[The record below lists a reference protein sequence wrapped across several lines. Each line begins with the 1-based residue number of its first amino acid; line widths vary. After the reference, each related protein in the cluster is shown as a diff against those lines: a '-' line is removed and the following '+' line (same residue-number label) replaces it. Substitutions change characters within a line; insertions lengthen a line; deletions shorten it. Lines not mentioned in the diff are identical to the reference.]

1 MKIIMLILLCTNFI
15 NAEEKFQIDKGFSE
29 IIEKVKDSV
38 VNITVKMS
46 KEAYQRRIEEMRRR
60 YPFMFPPGEELPPDM
75 PLPIGSG
82 SGTIIDK
89 EGYILTNFHVV
100 DGAKSIKVTLSNR
113 KTYTAKFIGASPRND
128 LAIIKIIKPLD
139 FLTPIKFGDS
149 DFVKEGEWVIAVGNP
164 FGRKHS
170 VSAGIVSA
178 KERVMEVPYGSEV
191 KRLGGL
197 IQIDAP
203 INPGNSGG
211 PLINTKG
218 EIIGINTIA
227 IMGMAGSS
235 GIGYAIPI
243 NTAKKLIPEMLK
255 GKKDVGENIP
265 VIGIQMQGLDDALE
279 EAFGVDTGVIIV
291 YVDKDAPAGKVG
303 LEVGDV
309 IVKIDEHEIKDSEDL
324 RNVTVQKNVGEKINI
339 TYVRDGEKKLVSLTL
354 EKLEPIGYTSS
365 ERRNIWPRTPWQ
377 RPTQPRIEER
387 MEIEGLGLE
396 LGKTREGII
405 VTDIKSS
412 TPADDSDIEEG
423 DRILMVNKLKE
434 EITFDSIK
442 SEVEKTSSG
451 KYIKFL
457 TEKGRERKFVVI
469 KKP

>member
-1 MKIIMLILLCTNFI
+1 
-15 NAEEKFQIDKGFSE
+15 
-29 IIEKVKDSV
+29 
-38 VNITVKMS
+38 
-46 KEAYQRRIEEMRRR
+46 
-60 YPFMFPPGEELPPDM
+60 
-75 PLPIGSG
+75 
-82 SGTIIDK
+82 
-89 EGYILTNFHVV
+89 
-100 DGAKSIKVTLSNR
+100 
-113 KTYTAKFIGASPRND
+113 
-128 LAIIKIIKPLD
+128 
-139 FLTPIKFGDS
+139 
-149 DFVKEGEWVIAVGNP
+149 
-164 FGRKHS
+164 
-170 VSAGIVSA
+170 
-178 KERVMEVPYGSEV
+178 
-191 KRLGGL
+191 
-197 IQIDAP
+197 
-203 INPGNSGG
+203 
-211 PLINTKG
+211 
-218 EIIGINTIA
+218 
-227 IMGMAGSS
+227 MGMAGSS

-387 MEIEGLGLE
+387 MEIEVLGLE

-412 TPADDSDIEEG
+412 TPADNSDIEEG